1 MIPFNKIYLTGN
13 ELTYI
18 RQSHE
23 EGNLSGDGTFTEK
36 SSAWLAHQTG
46 TKKALITHSCTAA
59 LEMAALLANIQP
71 GDEVIMPSYTFVSTA
86 NAFVLRGG
94 VPVFVDIREDTLNID
109 EKLIEAAITPRT
121 KAIVPVHYA
130 GVGCEMDTIMALAK
144 KHHLLVIEDAAQGI
158 MARYKGKALGAIGHI
173 GCYSFHETKNII
185 SGEGGAILINDAQ
198 FALRAEIIRE
208 KGTNRSQFYR
218 GQVDKYTWQDVGSSY
233 LPSEDIAAF
242 LYAQLEQAEQIT
254 KRRMAKW
261 QIYHEAL
268 EGLEKKGD
276 LRRPIIPAECQHN
289 AHMYYILLDS
299 LKQRTELI
307 AKFKQ
312 HDIHAVF
319 HYIPLH
325 GAPAGKKFARTH
337 GSMKNTE
344 RLSERLLRLPLWVGL
359 AERQKEVLK
368 VLGVNVF
375 GFLFVIANLLD
386 TTLFK
391 ALNGIALIW
400 VANFKQSL
408 TQLASA

>member
-13 ELTYI
+13 ELVYML
-18 RQSHE
+18 QSHE
-23 EGNLSGDGTFTEK
+23 EGNLSGDGTFTAK
-36 SSAWLAHQTG
+36 STTWLEQQTG

-59 LEMAALLANIQP
+59 LEMAAILADIQP

-130 GVGCEMDTIMALAK
+130 GVACEMDAIMAIAK
-144 KHHLLVIEDAAQGI
+144 KHNLLVIEDAAQGI
-158 MARYKGKALGAIGHI
+158 MSTYKGKALGAIGHI

-185 SGEGGAILINDAQ
+185 SGEGGAILINDEQ

-242 LYAQLEQAEQIT
+242 LFAQLEQADEIT
-254 KRRMAKW
+254 KRRMQKW
-261 QIYHEAL
+261 QIYHDAL
-268 EGLEKKGD
+268 EDLEIKGD

-307 AKFKQ
+307 AKFKAE
-312 HDIHAVF
+312 DIHPVF

-325 GAPAGKKFARTH
+325 SAPAGKKFARAH
-337 GSMKNTE
+337 GDMKNTDSI
-344 RLSERLLRLPLWVGL
+344 SERLLRLPLWVGL
-359 AERQKEVLK
+359 AEKQKEVLK
-368 VLGVNVF
+368 VLGVNGVAGMF
-375 GFLFVIANLLD
+375 ALANLLD
-386 TTLFK
+386 TTVFK
-391 ALNGIALIW
+391 ALNGVALI
-400 VANFKQSL
+400 
-408 TQLASA
+408 